1 MNWFELGCELQRLGG
16 LVKKR
21 KKIEI
26 WSYNFCLCPVKAVSA
41 SGAKK
46 ILISWHMKAQTSWER
61 DRERHRHRE
70 IHRLKAGKG
79 NIYVGFKFMK
89 ILNTAITWGFR
100 IINKQKQEL
109 LGSLCWEPH
118 INASHNLIMNYS
130 ILFYAFF
137 YFSYIHSTWIFPL
150 KLINLNY
157 LLRAPLHSSVDYK
170 SMKYFSL

>member
-100 IINKQKQEL
+100 IINKQKREL

-118 INASHNLIMNYS
+118 INASCTLIMNYS
-130 ILFYAFF
+130 VLCLLLLLIYTLYMNFPSEANQPELLTKSSPAFF
-137 YFSYIHSTWIFPL
+137 SRL
-150 KLINLNY
+150 
-157 LLRAPLHSSVDYK
+157 
-170 SMKYFSL
+170 

>member
-1 MNWFELGCELQRLGG
+1 MNWFELGCELQCLGG

-61 DRERHRHRE
+61 DRDRERHRHRE
-70 IHRLKAGKG
+70 THRLKAGKG

-100 IINKQKQEL
+100 IINKQKREL
-109 LGSLCWEPH
+109 PDSLCWEPH
-118 INASHNLIMNYS
+118 INASCTLIMNYS
-130 ILFYAFF
+130 VLCLLLLLIYTLYMNFPSEANQPELLTKSSPAFF
-137 YFSYIHSTWIFPL
+137 SRL
-150 KLINLNY
+150 
-157 LLRAPLHSSVDYK
+157 
-170 SMKYFSL
+170 